1 MREPHELMATDY
13 KGPSKV
19 INLGQI
25 QNRDGFKFIGID
37 KHGGEHY
44 CIVRKG
50 DGRSFYMSSNT
61 VVFQDLCGWLPDP
74 AVTPNVEHQGLPKA
88 VPLDGSVGPETE

>member
-74 AVTPNVEHQGLPKA
+74 AVTPNDTGN
-88 VPLDGSVGPETE
+88 GPRQAQLAEGPR